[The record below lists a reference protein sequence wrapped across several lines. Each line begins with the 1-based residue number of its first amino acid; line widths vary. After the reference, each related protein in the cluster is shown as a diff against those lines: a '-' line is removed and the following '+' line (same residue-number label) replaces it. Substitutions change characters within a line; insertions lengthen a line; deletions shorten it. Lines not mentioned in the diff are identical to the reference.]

1 MVPLT
6 FEIATCFKSI
16 LLRRSSVQKQF
27 SLLTKPKV
35 IMKVIQ
41 QKTEELQDCFEV
53 TSSLCSF
60 AQKEKKK
67 ILFKAPKTP
76 LNPD

>member
-1 MVPLT
+1 MYLERNRRWVPLT

-16 LLRRSSVQKQF
+16 LLSRSSVQKQF

-53 TSSLCSF
+53 TSSM
-60 AQKEKKK
+60 
-67 ILFKAPKTP
+67 
-76 LNPD
+76 